1 MKVSQIPII
10 FAILVPAI
18 AALPEGEKP
27 DVAANAKV
35 DAGTLS
41 CGAEGSCVGVG
52 GGDLCNDRVSGP
64 EKSHGGLHADRWRHS
79 ASNAKAPAANIPR
92 GSAAVLAGSKCY
104 V

>member
-18 AALPEGEKP
+18 AALPEGEKS

-52 GGDLCNDRVSGP
+52 GGDLCNDRCKQCEGPSGKYTKG
-64 EKSHGGLHADRWRHS
+64 ECGGFGWQ
-79 ASNAKAPAANIPR
+79 
-92 GSAAVLAGSKCY
+92 
-104 V
+104 